1 MLILMPVMG
10 SQYKMDRQ
18 SLITAKKKEAGWV
31 TVEKKE
37 IHTLIKQMYVRRYV
51 AAGVKET

>member
-1 MLILMPVMG
+1 MPVMG

-18 SLITAKKKEAGWV
+18 SLITAKKKKEAGWV
-31 TVEKKE
+31 TVKKKE
-37 IHTLIKQMYVRRYV
+37 IHTLIKQMYIRRYV